1 MKKRYFNTII
11 SKIPENNRFELIWKL
26 AQVDF
31 KKRYYNDRLGIF
43 WALLNP
49 IIRVMVYFL
58 AFSYLIPRAIEGI
71 DNFALF
77 LFSALIFWLEFTQI
91 IRKSMRLLLQK
102 RYLIEN
108 IKIFIIDLFV
118 SLALA
123 SFIGFIFNLFA
134 YVCISLLFGTEF
146 GSQLIFLPILTISL
160 YLIAI
165 GVGMLLSSIYIFFSD
180 INHLVDIIILLGFW
194 TSGIFFPADKILEVW
209 PPLYYINPFVGLLDN
224 VRNILVYNLPLDFQ
238 IMTINLTQAIFIYL
252 IGYKF
257 MEKYSPRAFE
267 YL

>member
-1 MKKRYFNTII
+1 MIKRIT
-11 SKIPENNRFELIWKL
+11 SKFINLLPENNRFELIWKL

-49 IIRVMVYFL
+49 IIRVLVYYL

-71 DNFALF
+71 ENFALF

-91 IRKSMRLLLQK
+91 IKKSMKMLLQK

-108 IKIFIIDLFV
+108 IKIFKIDLFI
-118 SLALA
+118 SLGLA
-123 SFIGFIFNLFA
+123 SFIGFVFNLFA
-134 YVCISLLFGTEF
+134 YVGISLLFNTQY
-146 GSQLIFLPILTISL
+146 GSQVIFLPIIISTI
-160 YLIAI
+160 YFIAL

-180 INHLVDIIILLGFW
+180 INHLVDIVLLLGFW

-224 VRNILVYNLPLDFQ
+224 VRNILVYNSPVDFQ
-238 IMTINLTQAIFIYL
+238 IMTINLTQAIVIYL
-252 IGYKF
+252 IGYKAV
-257 MEKYSPRAFE
+257 EKYSPRAFE
-267 YL
+267 FL